1 MLRVDVVV
9 VVVVV
14 DRRTKEV
21 IDEIVYC
28 VSFSQAR

>member
-1 MLRVDVVV
+1 MLRVDFV

-21 IDEIVYC
+21 VDGS
-28 VSFSQAR
+28 VSFSIAR